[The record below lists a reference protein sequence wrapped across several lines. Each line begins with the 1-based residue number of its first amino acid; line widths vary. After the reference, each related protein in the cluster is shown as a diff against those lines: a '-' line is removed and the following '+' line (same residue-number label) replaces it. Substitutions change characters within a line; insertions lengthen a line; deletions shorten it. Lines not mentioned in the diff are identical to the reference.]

1 MTIYFMDMR
10 TGRIVARSQAIQ
22 YVQGSLVPDS
32 LGLPPVLVD
41 DEIADPDEEVGYDPV
56 DD

>member
-41 DEIADPDEEVGYDPV
+41 DEIADPDEEIGYDPV